1 MKVIGPYQPGVGSQ
15 THMGYQEPHKP
26 VRRLTD
32 IALNSM
38 NRGIALCCSEG
49 LKLCWHMLQGLL
61 LHHVCDILSRNWA
74 KSSIN

>member
-49 LKLCWHMLQGLL
+49 L
-61 LHHVCDILSRNWA
+61 
-74 KSSIN
+74 